1 MNSDVE
7 RANRVVQ
14 LRRALHAA
22 QPGSVASLRGSLAAG
37 RADAWSDIDLSWRVS
52 DGDDALKALPEALE
66 AAGRVESLR
75 LDPELDPDRRLV
87 FVRFRDWSLFQRVD
101 LDVVGSFHG
110 ARPPWDR
117 GWSRAESAVMNA
129 VAAVRALHR
138 ERGDVDGL
146 IQRGLERVEAT
157 DPGGA
162 VTDRL
167 SVLIDAAIAADS
179 TQTGLAQR
187 VHAEVLA
194 LGSANS

>member
-1 MNSDVE
+1 MDFEVE
-7 RANRVVQ
+7 RAHRVVQ

-22 QPGSVASLRGSLAAG
+22 QPGSVASVRGSLAEG
-37 RADAWSDIDLSWRVS
+37 TADAWSDIDLAWRVS
-52 DGDDALKALPEALE
+52 DGDDALRALPHALKS
-66 AAGRVESLR
+66 AGQVESLR

-87 FVRFRDWSLFQRVD
+87 FARFRNWSLFQRVD

-117 GWSRAESAVMNA
+117 GWSRAESALMNA
-129 VAAVRALHR
+129 VAALRASHR
-138 ERGDVDGL
+138 QGGDIDGL
-146 IQRGLERVEAT
+146 VRRGLERVGAS

-162 VTDRL
+162 LTDRL
-167 SVLIDAAIAADS
+167 SVLIDAAIDADP